1 MTVTV
6 IITGGGTG
14 GHVYPALAIA
24 AALVERGTRRD
35 QVRFVGASRGMEAR
49 AVPEAGFAI
58 DLLPGRGIRRSLR
71 PQALR
76 ENAAALWGTARAVV
90 RARGIVRRLRPA
102 VVVGVGGYA
111 SLPTMLAA
119 RVRLRPI
126 PVVVHEQNAFP
137 GVANRIAVGLGARA
151 AISLPDTPLRR
162 STLTGNPVRSALLD
176 VRRPPTAALRA
187 TGPLVVASFG
197 GSLGARTLN
206 DAMLDLADRWRD
218 RADLALYHVTGEREH
233 ERCQAEHLRRRRPDD
248 RLGVTLVP
256 YESSMAA
263 LYSRAAIVVARA
275 GAVTVA
281 ELAIVGMPA
290 VLVPLPGAPGD
301 HQTRNARTLADT
313 GAAVLLP
320 DRECDGVRLGQI
332 LSTLLVSPPD
342 HGRVASIPD
351 NPPIPGNPP
360 ITSSPGGHGDPT
372 VEPLDAMSRAARRLA
387 RPEAAASVAAL
398 VEAAGRLSSPEGC
411 VR

>member
-1 MTVTV
+1 MSV

-35 QVRFVGASRGMEAR
+35 QVHFVGAVRGMEAR

-71 PQALR
+71 PQAIK
-76 ENAAALWGTARAVV
+76 ENVAALWGTARAVV

-102 VVVGVGGYA
+102 IVVGVGGYA
-111 SLPTMLAA
+111 SLPTLLAA
-119 RVRLRPI
+119 RLRFRPI

-151 AISLPDTPLRR
+151 AISLPHTPLRR
-162 STLTGNPVRSALLD
+162 STLTGNPVRAALLD
-176 VRRPPTAALRA
+176 VRRPPTATLRES
-187 TGPLVVASFG
+187 GPLVVASFG

-206 DAMLDLADRWRD
+206 NAMLELAQRWRH
-218 RADLALYHVTGEREH
+218 RADVELYHVTGEREH
-233 ERCQAEHLRRRRPDD
+233 ERCRAEHLRSRRADD
-248 RLGVTLVP
+248 RLAVTLVP
-256 YESSMAA
+256 YESNMEA
-263 LYSRAAIVVARA
+263 LYSSAAVVVARA

-301 HQTRNARTLADT
+301 HQTGNARTLADA
-313 GAAVLLP
+313 GAAVLLT
-320 DRECDGVRLGQI
+320 DADCDGARLDDIVSALLAG
-332 LSTLLVSPPD
+332 STHAADGPRGP
-342 HGRVASIPD
+342 AIPER
-351 NPPIPGNPP
+351 PGL
-360 ITSSPGGHGDPT
+360 PGGPGTAGRSGDPT
-372 VEPLDAMSRAARRLA
+372 VEPLDAMSSAARRLA
-387 RPEAAASVAAL
+387 RPEAAASVAEL
-398 VEAAGRLSSPEGC
+398 VESAGHLTSPERC
-411 VR
+411 SR